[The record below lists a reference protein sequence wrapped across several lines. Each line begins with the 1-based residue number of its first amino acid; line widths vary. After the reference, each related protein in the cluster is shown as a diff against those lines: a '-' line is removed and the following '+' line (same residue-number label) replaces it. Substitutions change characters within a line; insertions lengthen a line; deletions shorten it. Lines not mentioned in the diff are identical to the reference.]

1 MRVSPVFAFIAV
13 AFGAVPAWGADPA
26 PSDDANVT
34 VNLGALPIPMPR
46 FKPTPEEMR
55 PLAQARP
62 RPKPGSSMAPIADDA
77 PVVDAAAA
85 TAAVATT
92 DTGSPAASAVPMP
105 RWKPG
110 SEVSIAAAPLLAP
123 TPAAPVT
130 QAVQP
135 AGPAAAPVTI
145 VGKPVT
151 DETFPVEIT
160 GVAEDPNAS
169 RKVVDPTAGFSVL
182 SRVRFSK
189 TGSTLSPQAHSALDA
204 LAARL
209 LSSRERV
216 RLAGFS
222 GKVGRDSSQARRLSL
237 TRALAIRSYL
247 VSKGVPIE
255 RVDVLAFG
263 GPTQGVTD
271 RVDVLVRGI

>member
-1 MRVSPVFAFIAV
+1 MRVSSVLAFVAV
-13 AFGAVPAWGADPA
+13 ACCAAPVWAADP
-26 PSDDANVT
+26 PPDASNVT

-46 FKPTPEEMR
+46 FKPSPEEMR

-62 RPKPGSSMAPIADDA
+62 RPKPGVMAPIT
-77 PVVDAAAA
+77 DAAPADADLA
-85 TAAVATT
+85 TAT
-92 DTGSPAASAVPMP
+92 SILLP
-105 RWKPG
+105 RPKPG
-110 SEVSIAAAPLLAP
+110 SEVALAAPPAVAAVEAP
-123 TPAAPVT
+123 ATQVVQTSAPPARP
-130 QAVQP
+130 P
-135 AGPAAAPVTI
+135 AAPVTI
-145 VGKPVT
+145 VGTPVT

-160 GVAEDPNAS
+160 GVAVDPNAS
-169 RKVVDPTAGFSVL
+169 RAPIDPTAGFSIL

-189 TGSTLSPQAHSALDA
+189 EGSSLSPQAHAALDA

-216 RLAGFS
+216 KLAAFS
-222 GKVGRDSSQARRLSL
+222 GKIGRDSSQARRLSL
-237 TRALAIRSYL
+237 TRALAIRTYL
-247 VSKGVPIE
+247 VSKGVPVE

>member
-1 MRVSPVFAFIAV
+1 MRVSPVLAFV
-13 AFGAVPAWGADPA
+13 AFACAVPSLAADPA
-26 PSDDANVT
+26 PAASSVT
-34 VNLGALPIPMPR
+34 VDLNALPVPMPR
-46 FKPTPEEMR
+46 FKPSPDEMR

-62 RPKPGSSMAPIADDA
+62 RPKPGVMAPIGDEAA
-77 PVVDAAAA
+77 TTAEEPPASTAVAAAVPLPRA
-85 TAAVATT
+85 KPTDIAVAAVAAA
-92 DTGSPAASAVPMP
+92 PAATP
-105 RWKPG
+105 
-110 SEVSIAAAPLLAP
+110 AAAP
-123 TPAAPVT
+123 T

-135 AGPAAAPVTI
+135 AAAPPPRAAAPVTI
-145 VGKPVT
+145 VSEPVT

-160 GVAEDPNAS
+160 GVPEDPNAA
-169 RKVVDPTAGFSVL
+169 RKPVDPTAGFAIL

-189 TGSTLSPQAHSALDA
+189 TGSSLSPQAHAALDA

-216 RLAGFS
+216 RLAAFS
-222 GKVGRDSSQARRLSL
+222 GKIGGDSSQARRLSL

-247 VSKGVPIE
+247 VSKGVPVE

-263 GPTQGVTD
+263 GPSEGVTD